1 MRQLNAKK
9 ILIAIA
15 FGLVFLNTALAGT
28 TFGVTD
34 CGRWVTESKST
45 RISAKT
51 WLLGYLTGLGAMHE
65 VNNRN
70 DDPMKKINS
79 SDQIFLWMDNY
90 CQKNPLKDVA
100 DGGFQLFME
109 LMKK

>member
-1 MRQLNAKK
+1 MRQLNVKK
-9 ILIAIA
+9 LLIAIA